1 MGPPVD
7 QWQLTLNNQMLA
19 VLLKDYTQQESCN
32 CLYISFFFTHLLLNL
47 TIKNKIMKHY
57 VY

>member
-1 MGPPVD
+1 MG

-19 VLLKDYTQQESCN
+19 VLLKDYTQQKK
-32 CLYISFFFTHLLLNL
+32 LQLFQFLFFTHLLLNL
-47 TIKNKIMKHY
+47 TIKNKIMKPY